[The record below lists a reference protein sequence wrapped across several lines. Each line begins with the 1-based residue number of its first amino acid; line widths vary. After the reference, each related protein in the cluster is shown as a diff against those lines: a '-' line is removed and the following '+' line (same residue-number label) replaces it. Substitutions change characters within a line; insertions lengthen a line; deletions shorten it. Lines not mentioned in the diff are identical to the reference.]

1 MQTITIDTHEAIEAL
16 RAEKFSKEQAKAI
29 VDTIRNVELY
39 GVATSEDIR
48 RLEEKIQNLSENT
61 SDDIRR
67 LEEKITQQGTD
78 LSERIHRVEIQVS
91 DFKSEVSGFKSEIF
105 KWGGSLIAGVYA
117 LLVGVLLVLLKL
129 AGAF

>member
-16 RAEKFSKEQAKAI
+16 RAKKFTKAQAKII

-39 GVATSEDIR
+39 GVATSE
-48 RLEEKIQNLSENT
+48 
-61 SDDIRR
+61 DIRR

>member
-16 RAEKFSKEQAKAI
+16 RAEKFTKEQAKII

-39 GVATSEDIR
+39 GVATTEDIR
-48 RLEEKIQNLSENT
+48 RLE
-61 SDDIRR
+61 D
-67 LEEKITQQGTD
+67 KITQQGTD

-105 KWGGSLIAGVYA
+105 KWGGSLIGGVYA
-117 LLVGVLLVLLKL
+117 LLIGVLLKL